1 MMYGDFAYI
10 YDKLMYDLDY
20 KKIYKF
26 ILEVLNDKNLEPK
39 IILEMACGTGELTE
53 HLVDKFEVHA
63 FDLSYDM
70 LSVCENKIK
79 NKRLKLFRQDMTN
92 FKAPT
97 NYDAI
102 FSVGDSL
109 NYVIEKVGFESAL
122 KSAYEHLNEDGIL
135 IFDLNTEYKFK
146 NISPVTVDEVDE
158 VFYVWENI
166 YDEEKKLNTYGI
178 NFFVNTERDLYE
190 RFYEEHVERAYSID
204 YVLSFLEEIGYKDI
218 EVYDDYEKNEISEE
232 TNRYTIIARK

>member
-1 MMYGDFAYI
+1 
-10 YDKLMYDLDY
+10 MYDLDY

-26 ILEVLNDKNLEPK
+26 ILEVLNEKNLEPK

-53 HLVDKFEVHA
+53 QLVDKFEVHA

-79 NKRLKLFRQDMTN
+79 SKKLKLFRQDMTS
-92 FKAPT
+92 FKAPAT
-97 NYDAI
+97 YDAI

-109 NYVIEKVGFESAL
+109 NYVTEKEGFESAL
-122 KSAYEHLNEDGIL
+122 KSAYEHLNKDGIL
-135 IFDLNTEYKFK
+135 IFDLNTEFKFK

-178 NFFVNTERDLYE
+178 NFFVNTEEDLYE
-190 RFYEEHVERAYSID
+190 RFYEEHVERAYDID
-204 YVLSFLEEIGYKDI
+204 YVISILEEIGYKGI
-218 EVYDDYEKNEISEE
+218 EVYDDYEKKKISEE
-232 TNRYTIIARK
+232 TNRYTIISRR

>member
-1 MMYGDFAYI
+1 MYGDFAYI

-26 ILEVLNDKNLEPK
+26 ILKVLNDKSLEPK
-39 IILEMACGTGELTE
+39 IILEMACGTGELTKYLA
-53 HLVDKFEVHA
+53 HKFNVHA

-70 LSVCENKIK
+70 LSICENKIK
-79 NKRLKLFRQDMTN
+79 NRNLKLFRQDMTS

-97 NYDAI
+97 TYDAI

-109 NYVIEKVGFESAL
+109 NYVTENKGFESAL
-122 KSAYEHLNEDGIL
+122 KSAYEHLKENGIL

-146 NISPVTVDEVDE
+146 NISQVTVDEVDD

-178 NFFVNTERDLYE
+178 NFFVNTEDDLYE
-190 RFYEEHVERAYSID
+190 RFYEEHLERAYDIS
-204 YVLSFLEEIGYKDI
+204 YVINILEKIGYKDI
-218 EVYDDYEKNEISEE
+218 EVYDDYEYKEINRE
-232 TNRYTIIARK
+232 TNRYTIISRR